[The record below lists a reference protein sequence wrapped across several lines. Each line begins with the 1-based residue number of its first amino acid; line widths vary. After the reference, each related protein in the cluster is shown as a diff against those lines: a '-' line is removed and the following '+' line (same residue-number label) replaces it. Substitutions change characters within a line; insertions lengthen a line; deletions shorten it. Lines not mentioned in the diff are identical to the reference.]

1 MKKFLMIGLS
11 ALALS
16 TAQSATALDLNAMS
30 AEEKAAFGDA
40 VRSYLLENPE
50 VIFEAVDVLKAKQQ
64 QEEVAQDATLV
75 QVNSEDIF
83 NDGYSYVGGNLEGDI
98 TLVEFMDYRCGYCR
112 KAHTDVMKL
121 IETDGNIR
129 YIVKELPILGD
140 ASVESSKFAISIKQN
155 YGNDAYKAMYDA
167 LINFSGEPT
176 TEALSQLAM
185 TFGMDA
191 DKVIGAMNSD
201 AVLQEIATTRELAQR
216 LNINGTPTFVLQ
228 DELVRGYVPFD
239 ALQQIVATK
248 RD

>member
-16 TAQSATALDLNAMS
+16 TAQSATALDLNAMT
-30 AEEKAAFGDA
+30 ADEKAAFGDA

-64 QEEVAQDATLV
+64 QEEVAQDAALV

-98 TLVEFMDYRCGYCR
+98 TLVEFMDYRCSYCR
-112 KAHTDVMKL
+112 KAHADVMKL
-121 IETDGNIR
+121 IETDRNIR
-129 YIVKELPILGD
+129 FIVKELPILGD
-140 ASVESSKFAISIKQN
+140 ASMESSKFAISIKQN
-155 YGNDAYKAMYDA
+155 YGNDAYEAIYDA

-176 TEALSQLAM
+176 TAALSQLAM
-185 TFGMDA
+185 TLGMDA
-191 DKVIGAMNSD
+191 DKVIDSMNSD
-201 AVLQEIATTRELAQR
+201 SVLQEIAKTRELAQR